1 MFDNKNCVNA
11 DGNAFDAAIDYF
23 PSEFRLHDS
32 SGKEPVE
39 SVVQIAQNFKVSYHG
54 YYKVVKHQC
63 FSRNGASASCTP
75 ETYILTMCGAPKPD
89 VDVYGNAW
97 PAATKHFQIP
107 LKGVAFSLTVVEPF
121 MEMLNLRDKVKMVDH
136 SYSHSPCIQRDEE
149 LGVIDGQDS
158 LDASWATPA
167 AWNDKINGGVA
178 DIDAVFTDSWNSGAA
193 SDASKNVVFDAST
206 DPGILNRGEWIKF
219 IGVFFNE
226 EQQANAYFEREVAEF
241 NRVESLAHEAR
252 WNNRLKTGTVKTC
265 AWIEYSSWSSVWKLK
280 YDQYKQDLCISAG
293 LTPVTDAGATE
304 QTFANATSLAAKIA
318 NVDVVFDET
327 YNADPT
333 TYTKDAAFAALG
345 FAESDLKSSVLFLR
359 TDYHVT
365 DKVGGFY
372 LTLVP
377 VRPRSRGE
385 RRFLR
390 TFPGVSLRPPLG
402 FNPRP
407 RRL

>member
-1 MFDNKNCVNA
+1 M
-11 DGNAFDAAIDYF
+11 
-23 PSEFRLHDS
+23 
-32 SGKEPVE
+32 
-39 SVVQIAQNFKVSYHG
+39 
-54 YYKVVKHQC
+54 
-63 FSRNGASASCTP
+63 
-75 ETYILTMCGAPKPD
+75 
-89 VDVYGNAW
+89 
-97 PAATKHFQIP
+97 
-107 LKGVAFSLTVVEPF
+107 
-121 MEMLNLRDKVKMVDH
+121 
-136 SYSHSPCIQRDEE
+136 
-149 LGVIDGQDS
+149 
-158 LDASWATPA
+158 
-167 AWNDKINGGVA
+167 
-178 DIDAVFTDSWNSGAA
+178 
-193 SDASKNVVFDAST
+193 
-206 DPGILNRGEWIKF
+206 
-219 IGVFFNE
+219 
-226 EQQANAYFEREVAEF
+226 
-241 NRVESLAHEAR
+241 
-252 WNNRLKTGTVKTC
+252 
-265 AWIEYSSWSSVWKLK
+265 WKLK

-293 LTPVTDAGATE
+293 LTQVTDAGATE
-304 QTFANATSLAAKIA
+304 QTFATATSLAAKIA